1 MIEPRELEPLHNL
14 FEPGE
19 LEPLHNLFEPG
30 VMSPQPEDVC
40 PSASGVN
47 VPQPDGEENVL
58 QELNWQAVTNS
69 GVPSWRNAPLPEA
82 EDENPDSY
90 EFFPGCPTD
99 SHLSIVKFLDAFQQ
113 ETHQRPKM
121 DVPFEKKAD
130 IIGNDQVADSDNVM
144 LHSDFTVVR
153 TTKKGV
159 VESAKAREEEEQKA
173 AIKKEGEYEEDD
185 VPMKEEV
192 AEDVIKKEEVAEDV
206 IKKEEVFDDVIKKEE
221 VVDGAI
227 KKEEVVEDD
236 MKEEVA
242 EDVLKEEEGE
252 QGLETPMTENELDD
266 LLKDDGDDAMELEE
280 EEVDDDTYDPDWEV
294 ATEAFEEEEA
304 AEEAE
309 RIESGIQ
316 LLDDLMAGE
325 TTEEEVSGDWD
336 FEDMSESEWEQMPI
350 SSRTRAM
357 TREFSG

>member
-1 MIEPRELEPLHNL
+1 M
-14 FEPGE
+14 
-19 LEPLHNLFEPG
+19 
-30 VMSPQPEDVC
+30 
-40 PSASGVN
+40 
-47 VPQPDGEENVL
+47 
-58 QELNWQAVTNS
+58 
-69 GVPSWRNAPLPEA
+69 
-82 EDENPDSY
+82 
-90 EFFPGCPTD
+90 
-99 SHLSIVKFLDAFQQ
+99 KFLDAFEQ

-159 VESAKAREEEEQKA
+159 VESAKAREEEDQKA
-173 AIKKEGEYEEDD
+173 AIKFKKEGEYEEYDD

-192 AEDVIKKEEVAEDV
+192 AEDIIKKEEVAEYV
-206 IKKEEVFDDVIKKEE
+206 IIKEEVFDHVMKKEEAADGALKKEE
-221 VVDGAI
+221 VVA
-227 KKEEVVEDD
+227 DD

-294 ATEAFEEEEA
+294 ATEAEEEEEA

-309 RIESGIQ
+309 RIQSGIQ
-316 LLDDLMAGE
+316 LLDHLMAGE
-325 TTEEEVSGDWD
+325 TTEEDESGDRE

-357 TREFSG
+357 TRKFSG